1 MPPPAFASCVAT
13 PNSALGAMGVRT
25 RDAWSTNR
33 ESRWSVLWLDDDAS
47 DPDLRQRQL
56 MRKRFETIALR
67 APDAEHQLQAR
78 GRGEAGLR
86 CVPERRAPGR
96 RVQLEPHAE
105 MREPKT

>member
-1 MPPPAFASCVAT
+1 MVDQP
-13 PNSALGAMGVRT
+13 
-25 RDAWSTNR
+25 
-33 ESRWSVLWLDDDAS
+33 ESRSSVLWLDDDAS